1 MIKNVSVVDEQG
13 NKYGSTY
20 YKRAKGLIKNGRA
33 YFIDDDKICLVSLPD
48 KSEDNLMTENFN
60 EVNKVVEVNATPIEV
75 NVPPVE
81 VNVSSPTP
89 PTSPVPPTA
98 VTPND
103 VTLIGIFEQM
113 TKIISHTDY
122 LTKAVEE
129 ISEMSDEHHGAGMK
143 AEAIGNLIHARE
155 RTNQQALQLL
165 EKMFESLNPKQA
177 VSNEE
182 LKRDIIN
189 NLIEHG
195 YEDLIRDIIDKL

>member
-1 MIKNVSVVDEQG
+1 MSE
-13 NKYGSTY
+13 
-20 YKRAKGLIKNGRA
+20 NG
-33 YFIDDDKICLVSLPD
+33 YN
-48 KSEDNLMTENFN
+48 EFN
-60 EVNKVVEVNATPIEV
+60 EEVNKVVEVN
-75 NVPPVE
+75 VPPFVE
-81 VNVSSPTP
+81 PVAPVSPPPPTP
-89 PTSPVPPTA
+89 

-129 ISEMSDEHHGAGMK
+129 ISDMADEHHGAGMK